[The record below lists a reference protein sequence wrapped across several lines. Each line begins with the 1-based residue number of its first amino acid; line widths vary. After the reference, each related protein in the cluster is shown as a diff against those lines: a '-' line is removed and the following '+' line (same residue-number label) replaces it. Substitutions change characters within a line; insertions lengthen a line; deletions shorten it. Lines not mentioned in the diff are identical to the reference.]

1 MIENYNEIRSQ
12 ILSYYVKAQP
22 SNDATDWKIMKMN
35 FSDNSDMNFHISF
48 NLIQTNYICLLA
60 DSNPSAPSD
69 DASWRV
75 GARVIM

>member
-1 MIENYNEIRSQ
+1 MRFGVI
-12 ILSYYVKAQP
+12 SYYIKAQP
-22 SNDATDWKIMKMN
+22 SDGATDWKIMKMN
-35 FSDNSDMNFHISF
+35 FSDNSDMNFHILF

-69 DASWRV
+69 ETNWRV